1 MITAHEVTQFI
12 FRSSN
17 TLFYFFSFNLKPDWS
32 SIGLSKEFQVKGV
45 SKSVSRK
52 LQVCFNEVTGVFQ
65 GSKKGISRAYAQ
77 FRNFFA
83 KNCTFFVQNCS

>member
-17 TLFYFFSFNLKPDWS
+17 TLFYFFSLSLKRDWS

-45 SKSVSRK
+45 SKSASRK
-52 LQVCFNEVTGVFQ
+52 LQVFFNEVTGVFQ
-65 GSKKGISRAYAQ
+65 GSYKGISRTYAQ
-77 FRNFFA
+77 FRSYFA
-83 KNCTFFVQNCS
+83 QNRTFFVQNWP